1 MSATPEE
8 SWVALREDNKLAE
21 VMFDRPDQDRVLG
34 DIFLG
39 KVEAVLPGIQAAF
52 VDIGTEK
59 AGFLH
64 VSDLVLDDDQ
74 DDDSG
79 GKSGR
84 GGRRRNR
91 KLPPIQD
98 HLQKG
103 QKILV
108 QVTKEAISTKGPRLT
123 ADISL
128 PGRFLV
134 YMPFSSR
141 VGISRKIQ
149 ARDQRSRLRKMAQSV
164 VPKNSGGVI
173 VRTVGEEVT
182 EEKLAREF
190 NSLLER

>member
-1 MSATPEE
+1 M
-8 SWVALREDNKLAE
+8 ALREDGVLVE
-21 VMFDRPDQDRVLG
+21 IMFDRPDQDRVLG